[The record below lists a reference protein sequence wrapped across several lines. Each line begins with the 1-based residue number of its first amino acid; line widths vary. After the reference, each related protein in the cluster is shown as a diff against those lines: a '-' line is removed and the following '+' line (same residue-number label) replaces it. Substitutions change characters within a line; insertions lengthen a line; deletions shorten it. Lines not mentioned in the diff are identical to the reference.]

1 MGCFENDDWDIVA
14 LGCPDP
20 DCFIHCW
27 KEWVKGTY
35 IWRGFSSEFQIQ
47 HHFLSTYCIP
57 SSRHFLFTISG
68 SSHCSWYF
76 SYHTITWRHEPY
88 VSRIHCLPRKQPWSS
103 HLERGMYIYTS
114 ISINHLL
121 TFLLV
126 YWYLWQLWSMFTSQ
140 SMGLSCKCIGS
151 KSDWMGWCMLT
162 FDYSK

>member
-1 MGCFENDDWDIVA
+1 MARKGKTRLQMGCFENDDWDIVA

-20 DCFIHCW
+20 DCSIHCW
-27 KEWVKGTY
+27 KEWVKGAY

-88 VSRIHCLPRKQPWSS
+88 VSRIHCLSRTQPWSS
-103 HLERGMYIYTS
+103 HLERGMYIYIYIHQS
-114 ISINHLL
+114 LVDVPFS
-121 TFLLV
+121 LLV
-126 YWYLWQLWSMFTSQ
+126 PMAALEHVYESIH
-140 SMGLSCKCIGS
+140 GIIV
-151 KSDWMGWCMLT
+151 
-162 FDYSK
+162 